1 MFNLLKSDLYRLVH
15 GKMLWVV
22 TAIVVALSIL
32 AAVAMYAVSSPEFL
46 SMSASAMDMTV
57 TACDDET
64 AGGSAAG
71 GESAGS
77 GTDSEPAGTEA
88 GGQAAPGVSVEAA
101 VEAAEDAVEEAAE
114 AGEGAAPGSASAEL
128 WALVEE
134 SPQALSEA
142 DFEGVSREMR
152 TFATPAD
159 MLGDSVVSGGL
170 LTLVVALVTALFCA
184 QDFTTRFAR
193 NLVMDRRGRVR
204 YYGGKIVRGGV
215 LAAFVVA
222 VVSLVSV
229 VSFAAAGFTY
239 GDMNSPADLLAF
251 FGLTWLVVF
260 AYGCSAA
267 VIVWISRSAG
277 AGVAWAIVVCSGFLG
292 AMAGQVLLLLGTA
305 VPWLGALEPWLLAS
319 CVQAL
324 GSNAG
329 TLLSGPAAAP
339 LTMVPVA
346 VQVLL
351 VGAIVAGLCSALA
364 LGVLRKRDV

>member
-1 MFNLLKSDLYRLVH
+1 MFNLMKSDLYRLVH

-22 TAIVVALSIL
+22 TVVVVALSIL

-64 AGGSAAG
+64 AEGSAGG
-71 GESAGS
+71 GERAGAES
-77 GTDSEPAGTEA
+77 
-88 GGQAAPGVSVEAA
+88 GGQSVPGASLGATADTA
-101 VEAAEDAVEEAAE
+101 VETAEDAMEEAAE

-193 NLVMDRRGRVR
+193 NLVMDRRGRMR
-204 YYGGKIVRGGV
+204 YYGGKIVLVGV
-215 LAAFVVA
+215 LAAFFVA